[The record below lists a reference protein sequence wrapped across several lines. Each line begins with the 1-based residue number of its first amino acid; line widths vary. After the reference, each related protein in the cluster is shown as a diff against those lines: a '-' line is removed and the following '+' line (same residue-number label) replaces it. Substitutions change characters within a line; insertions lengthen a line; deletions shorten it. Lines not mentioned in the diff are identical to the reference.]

1 LKKYTIHLKGLG
13 PRPAYY
19 LIAEQLWGAG
29 RDIDSD
35 GNSSSSEDTEW
46 TELTL
51 SLRGEDRQHL
61 EIDPL
66 PSQPLVLAVRSSQES
81 LARRAAE
88 FIVSVSGGSLEADA

>member
-1 LKKYTIHLKGLG
+1 MKNHSIHLKGLG

-19 LIAEQLWGAG
+19 LIAEHLWGAG
-29 RDIDSD
+29 CDIDSD
-35 GNSSSSEDTEW
+35 GNSSSSEDSEW

-51 SLRGEDRQHL
+51 SLRGESGQHL

-66 PSQPLVLAVRSSQES
+66 PSQPLVLVVRSSQET

-88 FIVSVSGGSLEADA
+88 FIVSVSGGTLEADA